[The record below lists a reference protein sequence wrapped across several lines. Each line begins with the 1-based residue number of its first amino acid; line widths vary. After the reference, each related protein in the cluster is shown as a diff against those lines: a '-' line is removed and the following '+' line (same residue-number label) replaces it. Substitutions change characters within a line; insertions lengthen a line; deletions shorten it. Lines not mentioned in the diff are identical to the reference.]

1 MPNQTIN
8 QCTKAPTTTLAKSI
22 TESLISNMKEKG
34 NAKILL
40 SGGKTPIPLLWELST
55 QKIPWQTIQIHLNDE
70 RVNTV
75 SPEETNSHMVKKYLS
90 RNLDQGASLI
100 CPELDLSPS
109 NCGDTQFDVGIIGF
123 GKDGHVA
130 SIFEGDPKFN
140 TLLDTNK
147 EPGYHL
153 TPCLGEPKVPRI
165 TMNMSMIL
173 NTKHIIIIHR
183 EYDKCSVISNAVN
196 KHKFT
201 PISCVYAA
209 SKLGRTGNFGS
220 FDLTNG
226 NSE

>member
-1 MPNQTIN
+1 MPNQPIN
-8 QCTKAPTTTLAKSI
+8 QCTEVLTTTLAKSI
-22 TESLISNMKEKG
+22 AESLISNIKEKG

-40 SGGKTPIPLLWELST
+40 SGGKIPISLLWELPA
-55 QKIPWQTIQIHLNDE
+55 QKIPWQTIQIHLSVE

-75 SPEETNSHMVKKYLS
+75 SPEETNSHMVKKHLL

-109 NCGDTQFDVGIIGF
+109 TCGDTQFDVGIIGF
-123 GKDGHVA
+123 GKDDHVA
-130 SIFEGDPKFN
+130 SICEGNPNFN

-165 TMNMSMIL
+165 TMNMFMML

-196 KHKFT
+196 KHKLT

-209 SKLGRTGNFGS
+209 SKPGRTVTS
-220 FDLTNG
+220 AHLI
-226 NSE
+226 